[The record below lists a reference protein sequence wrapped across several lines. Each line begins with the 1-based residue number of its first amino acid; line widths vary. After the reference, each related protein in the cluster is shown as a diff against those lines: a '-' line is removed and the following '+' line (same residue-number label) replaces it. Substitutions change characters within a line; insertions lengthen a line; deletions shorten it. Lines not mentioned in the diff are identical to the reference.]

1 MRIKTKLIISC
12 YALSMGILSFTC
24 SLFAHPLYENGIS
37 VPHYVFSDL
46 AFDSSNND
54 LSTAMFLAYSPA
66 PKPNDYRIDNSSD
79 FGLSRFS
86 VKSTESDFKTKLSL
100 LQRPQLSTSLSSP
113 YIQHTLT
120 AYVSKPTKINYK
132 RASFIGLVNAGTI
145 GFGFKQ
151 AMSSWGR
158 SNGRFH
164 VKDDW
169 KGDHLSQTDE
179 MSHFMWGYKMTE
191 FLFSTY
197 QWTGLSSKAS
207 QILSMSESALI
218 LTAVEYPIDA
228 YNPKQGLGVSDLIFD
243 YLGVGLAW
251 AKKHE
256 SWLGDLDFKISW
268 KNNIFSSKH
277 PVFAQTYE
285 EYDYTIYWI
294 TYKAKLFLPR
304 KILCFGLGYG
314 VIHHG
319 IQPHRQTYCGI
330 GLSLSDSASLFGKKL
345 KNYAKFLDLLYP
357 NLRVKL

>member
-1 MRIKTKLIISC
+1 VRIRANLIIPF
-12 YALSMGILSFTC
+12 YALGFGILSLGC
-24 SLFAHPLYENGIS
+24 SLFAYPLYAHGVS
-37 VPHYVFSDL
+37 APHYAFSDL
-46 AFDSSNND
+46 AFDSSNNN
-54 LSTAMFLAYSPA
+54 LSTATFLAYSQA
-66 PKPNDYRIDNSSD
+66 PKPNDYRIDNPSD

-113 YIQHTLT
+113 YIKHNLT
-120 AYVSKPTKINYK
+120 AHISEPAQINYK

-164 VKDDW
+164 IKDDW

-179 MSHFMWGYKMTE
+179 LSHFMWGYKMTE
-191 FLFSTY
+191 FLLASYRWAGF
-197 QWTGLSSKAS
+197 SSKTTE
-207 QILSMSESALI
+207 ILSLSESALI
-218 LTAVEYPIDA
+218 LTLVEYPIDA

-256 SWLGDLDFKISW
+256 SWLGDLDLKISW

-285 EYDYTIYWI
+285 EYDNTIYWI
-294 TYKAKLFLPR
+294 TYRAKLFLPR

-319 IQPHRQTYCGI
+319 IEPQRQTYCGI

-345 KNYAKFLDLLYP
+345 KNYAKFIDLLYP
-357 NLRVKL
+357 NLRVRL